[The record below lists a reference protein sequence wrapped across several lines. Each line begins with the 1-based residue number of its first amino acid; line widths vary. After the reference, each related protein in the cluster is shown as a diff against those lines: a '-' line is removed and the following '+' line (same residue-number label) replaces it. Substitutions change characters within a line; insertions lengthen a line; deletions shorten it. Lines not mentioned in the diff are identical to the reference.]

1 LITKLYNM
9 TEKNYTDLEK
19 LQLLLSHWLQHNESH
34 GAEYLKWAGVAR
46 QDGHEATAEFIEQA
60 VELLKKADESLGK
73 ALESV
78 GGPSQE
84 HQHHHHHH
92 HHD

>member
-1 LITKLYNM
+1 M
-9 TEKNYTDLEK
+9 TEKKYSDLEK
-19 LQLLLSHWLQHNESH
+19 LQMLLTHWLQHNESH
-34 GAEYLKWAGVAR
+34 GSEYLKWAEVAR
-46 QDGHEATAEFIEQA
+46 EGGHATTAELIEQA
-60 VELLKKADESLGK
+60 VYHLKKADESLDK

-78 GGPSQE
+78 GGLSQG

>member
-1 LITKLYNM
+1 M
-9 TEKNYTDLEK
+9 TEKHYSDLEK
-19 LQLLLSHWLQHNESH
+19 LQMLLTHWLQHNESH
-34 GAEYLKWAGVAR
+34 GSEYLKWADVAR
-46 QDGHEATAEFIEQA
+46 EGGDTITAELIEQA
-60 VELLKKADESLGK
+60 VEHLKKADESLGK

-84 HQHHHHHH
+84 HHHH

>member
-1 LITKLYNM
+1 M
-9 TEKNYTDLEK
+9 TEKHYSDLEK
-19 LQLLLSHWLQHNESH
+19 LQVLLTHWLQHNESH
-34 GAEYLKWAGVAR
+34 GSEYLKWAEVAR
-46 QDGHEATAEFIEQA
+46 EGLATTAECIEQA
-60 VELLKKADESLGK
+60 VDLLKKADESLGK

-84 HQHHHHHH
+84 HHHHH

>member
-1 LITKLYNM
+1 M
-9 TEKNYTDLEK
+9 TEKHYSDLEK
-19 LQLLLSHWLQHNESH
+19 LQVLLTHWLQHNESH
-34 GAEYLKWAGVAR
+34 GSEYLKWAEVAR
-46 QDGHEATAEFIEQA
+46 EGGHTITAELIEQA
-60 VELLKKADESLGK
+60 VEHLKKADESLEK

-84 HQHHHHHH
+84 H